1 MTQPDVFQND
11 YLAVVELA
19 HRALSSTQAPYCVI
33 GALALGVWGTPRAT
47 YDVDVLVLAQCTD
60 PQPFLGL
67 LRAAGFA
74 INETWH
80 DANPMAREVVLRIA
94 HPTVPY
100 FPVDLVFSLRPFDRA
115 VLARRRAVDFHGLT
129 IWMTSPEDLV
139 LMKLR
144 ASRPRDFDDVISIVK
159 NPRLQLDLPY
169 LWDWADQLGLQGELS
184 YVLHAAD
191 TGR

>member
-1 MTQPDVFQND
+1 MAHPDGFQDD

-19 HRALSSTQAPYCVI
+19 NRALSSTQAPYCVI

-47 YDVDVLVLAQCTD
+47 YDVDFLVLAQCTD

-67 LRAAGFA
+67 LQTTGFA

-80 DANPMAREVVLRIA
+80 DANPMAREVVLRLA
-94 HPTVPY
+94 HPTAPH
-100 FPVDLVFSLRPFDRA
+100 FPVDLVFSLGPFDRA
-115 VLARRRAVDFHGLT
+115 VLDRRRAVDLHGLT
-129 IWMTSPEDLV
+129 IWMSSPEDLL

-144 ASRPRDFDDVISIVK
+144 ASRPRDFDDVISIAK

-169 LWDWADQLGLQGELS
+169 LWDWADRLGLQGELH
-184 YVLHAAD
+184 YVLQAA
-191 TGR
+191 GAGS

>member
-1 MTQPDVFQND
+1 MTQPEVFQND

-47 YDVDVLVLAQCTD
+47 YDVDILVLAQCTD

-100 FPVDLVFSLRPFDRA
+100 FPVDLVFSLSPFDRA

-191 TGR
+191 TGS